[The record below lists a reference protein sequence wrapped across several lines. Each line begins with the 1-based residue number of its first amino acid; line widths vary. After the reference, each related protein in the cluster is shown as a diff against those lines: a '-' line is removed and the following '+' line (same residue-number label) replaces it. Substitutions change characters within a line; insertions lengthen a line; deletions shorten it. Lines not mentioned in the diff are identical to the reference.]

1 MGVLWFSMFGLSRL
15 HPEEVD
21 HRCRQWHVLGAWRRQ
36 LVLEWRN
43 MFVVLSIPCF
53 LRASLPRS

>member
-1 MGVLWFSMFGLSRL
+1 MGVLWFSIFGLCRL

-21 HRCRQWHVLGAWRRQ
+21 RRCRQWRVLGAWQRQ
-36 LVLEWRN
+36 LVLKWRN

-53 LRASLPRS
+53 LLVSLPRS